1 MTAKTL
7 LLFELFL
14 AAFAFYAVWH
24 YPGNLRLLVPL
35 ACLVSMF
42 VVARIDSGISDRRGR
57 EEQGQAVYT
66 EQKDSKKAP
75 LKPVDCLLKSKN
87 VHLLG
92 EAIHYLMQDLGLAV
106 SFSKD
111 YSSIDRVVRIPN
123 TDVSFGLKILS
134 DVADLNDNWEQWEEL
149 AGFDLGKGGKRRLVV
164 IGSNCTADAGDS
176 ERKYTDFSTH
186 TQQLLSAKRVVA
198 MTTLTLGKIYNFCK
212 KKNFDAKKLFRLIQN
227 HPGGV
232 FQLENYLVRSNQS
245 T

>member
-1 MTAKTL
+1 MGEKTL

-24 YPGNLRLLVPL
+24 YPGTVRLLIPL
-35 ACLVSMF
+35 ACLVSIF
-42 VVARIDSGISDRRGR
+42 AVARIDSRLSDRRRGG
-57 EEQGQAVYT
+57 EQGQAVYT
-66 EQKDSKKAP
+66 EQRDPQKGALSP
-75 LKPVDCLLKSKN
+75 LDCVLKSKN

-106 SFSKD
+106 SLSRD
-111 YSSIDRVVRIPN
+111 YPDIDRVIRIPN

-134 DVADLNDNWEQWEEL
+134 DVEELDDAWEHWEEL
-149 AGFDLGKGGKRRLVV
+149 AHFDLGKGGKRRLII
-164 IGSNCTADAGDS
+164 IGSNCAAEAGDR
-176 ERKYTDFSTH
+176 EKHYKDFSAP

-212 KKNFDAKKLFRLIQN
+212 KKNIDPRKLLHLIQN

-232 FQLENYLVRSNQS
+232 FQLENYLVRSK
-245 T
+245 